1 MVLISMINQSPQQKS
16 EILQQLLQEIN
27 LIPTDQQ
34 ENLLRLIKIFRLAI
48 TENYHETELKSIE
61 EKQDDQFSENQE
73 ILDLLNKWEAEED
86 EQEQTETL
94 AYLQEVL
101 S

>member
-1 MVLISMINQSPQQKS
+1 MINQSPQQES
-16 EILQQLLQEIN
+16 AILEKLLQEIN
-27 LIPTDQQ
+27 LIPVDQQ
-34 ENLLRLIKIFRLAI
+34 ENLLRLIKIFRQAI
-48 TENYHETELKSIE
+48 TENPHEIELNSAE
-61 EKQDDQFSENQE
+61 EIKETQTNKNQK

-86 EQEQTETL
+86 EQEQRETL